1 MAEIFE
7 NEYKNSPNCFL
18 IKKFSMKSGENFM
31 IKLHRYQIN
40 VFALTWISYV
50 LLYLTRKNFSV
61 AKSVLNEDAGLSVA
75 MLGTIDTCFLVVYAA
90 GQFLSGYI
98 ADKAAARIVI
108 AIGLWG
114 SAVFSLGFSLA
125 DNALFMAIFF
135 AFNGLFQSTGWSTN
149 IKAIEPWFDIK
160 NRGKV
165 ISFWST
171 NQQVG
176 GLLGTICAAF
186 LLVHYGWRAAF
197 FVPAILV
204 FLMAFLVFFGLAERP
219 PEKSIDKIATDD
231 QGNFRAI
238 LADPA
243 LWSLSLAYFG
253 LKLIRY
259 SLLFWLPFYLHQ
271 TLNLP
276 ADTAGYLTVS
286 FEIGGI
292 VGTLI
297 VGFIADKYFSHCRA
311 RLIIPLFLLLALALY
326 LYRDFS
332 SVSIVMNCALLA
344 LVGAFVFGP
353 DFLISG
359 ACAQDLGKEKMTG
372 RVAGF
377 INGAGSLGAILQ
389 GATIA
394 YVSTAWGWA
403 SVFYFLMAIALLSL
417 LMMTPF
423 MPNLLAKQLIT
434 KPIP

>member
-1 MAEIFE
+1 
-7 NEYKNSPNCFL
+7 
-18 IKKFSMKSGENFM
+18 M

-61 AKSVLNEDAGLSVA
+61 AKSMLNEDAGLSVA

-98 ADKAAARIVI
+98 ADKAAARIII
-108 AIGLWG
+108 AVGLWG
-114 SAVFSLGFSLA
+114 SAIFSFGFSLA
-125 DNALFMAIFF
+125 DNAIFMAIFF

-149 IKAIEPWFDIK
+149 IKAIEPWFDKK

-165 ISFWST
+165 ISWWST
-171 NQQVG
+171 NQQIG
-176 GLLGTICAAF
+176 GLLGTVCAAF
-186 LLVHYGWRAAF
+186 LLVHFGWRSAF

-204 FLMAFLVFFGLAERP
+204 FLMAFLVFFGLAEKL
-219 PEKSIDKIATDD
+219 PEKSSTKIAT
-231 QGNFRAI
+231 QNAENFRAV
-238 LADPA
+238 LADPT

-259 SLLFWLPFYLHQ
+259 SLMFWLPFYLHKS
-271 TLNLP
+271 LNLP

-286 FEIGGI
+286 FEIGGF

-311 RLIIPLFLLLALALY
+311 RLIIPLFLLLALALF

-332 SVSIVMNCALLA
+332 SMSILMNCMLLA

-377 INGAGSLGAILQ
+377 INGAGSLGAIFQ
-389 GATIA
+389 GAAIA
-394 YVSTAWGWA
+394 YVSSTWGW
-403 SVFYFLMAIALLSL
+403 SNVFYFLMAIALLSL
-417 LMMTPF
+417 VMVTPF
-423 MPNLLAKQLIT
+423 MPKFAANRS
-434 KPIP
+434 